1 MRLFVAVDLP
11 ATVKD
16 ELQRAVE
23 ELRPSLPA
31 ARWMP
36 RDNLHL
42 TVSFLGEVGD
52 ERVDGIVAGLR
63 DGLDGTAPFPARQ
76 AGSGAFPSARR
87 ARVLWAGL
95 EAAEDRLASVANAC
109 IRALEP
115 LGFAAESRPW
125 TAHVTVARLRQPCDV
140 SRVLPLTLE
149 PVAFPIEAVTLF
161 RSRLGRPAPR
171 YEAVAVVP
179 FEA

>member
-16 ELQRAVE
+16 ELDHAVDDV
-23 ELRPSLPA
+23 RPSLA
-31 ARWMP
+31 EARWVP

-52 ERVDGIVAGLR
+52 ERVEGIVAAMQEALTA
-63 DGLDGTAPFPARQ
+63 TAPFVARL

-115 LGFAAESRPW
+115 LGFPAESRPW
-125 TAHVTVARLRQPCDV
+125 TAHVTVARLREPGEV
-140 SRVLPLTLE
+140 SRALPLTLE

-171 YEAVAVVP
+171 YEAIAAVP
-179 FEA
+179 FGA

>member
-16 ELQRAVE
+16 ELDHAVDD
-23 ELRPSLPA
+23 LRPSLPR
-31 ARWMP
+31 ARLVP

-52 ERVDGIVAGLR
+52 ERVQGIVAALR
-63 DGLDGTAPFPARQ
+63 DGVEETAPFTARL

-95 EAAEDRLASVANAC
+95 EAAEDRLTPVANAC

-115 LGFAAESRPW
+115 LGFPSESRPW
-125 TAHVTVARLRQPCDV
+125 TAHVTVARLREPGDV

-171 YEAVAVVP
+171 YEAIAVIP
-179 FEA
+179 FGA